1 MKTARLGPGNLCKNN
16 SSQNSQ
22 DTATVSWSEALASI
36 FRSWARRSSC
46 WQSCTCLCSY
56 LLYLWYSQMFVEMP
70 WTLHLWVIGDIITSW
85 KRGPSLVMF
94 DYQNAMALLYSL
106 KEVSLDT
113 IWWYRRPTQSWPTHR
128 FPTSP
133 DICVMISFL
142 ATFIKVH
149 PRKNSPINIFARDG
163 MHCRKM

>member
-56 LLYLWYSQMFVEMP
+56 LLYLWYSQMFVAIR
-70 WTLHLWVIGDIITSW
+70 WNLHLWMVGDIITSW
-85 KRGPSLVMF
+85 KRDPSIVIF
-94 DYQNAMALLYSL
+94 DYQTVHERTGPAIFTEGGKS
-106 KEVSLDT
+106 
-113 IWWYRRPTQSWPTHR
+113 WYDLMISPADVKLTNTYCR

-133 DICVMISFL
+133 ENCVISFL
-142 ATFIKVH
+142 ATFTKVY
-149 PRKNSPINIFARDG
+149 PRKTSPIN
-163 MHCRKM
+163 